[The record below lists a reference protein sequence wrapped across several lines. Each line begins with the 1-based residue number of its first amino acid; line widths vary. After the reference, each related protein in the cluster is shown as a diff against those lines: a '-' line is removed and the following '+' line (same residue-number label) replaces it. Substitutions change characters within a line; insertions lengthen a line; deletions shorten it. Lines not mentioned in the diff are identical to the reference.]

1 MLKDKDSSAIV
12 AVSDIDR
19 AKDYYGRVLG
29 LEATE
34 SMGDEVVAYRTGRT
48 GLTVYRSDYAGT
60 NKANAVTWEVGD
72 ELSAIVDDLK
82 AKDVLFE
89 HYDMPGAAFDGAV
102 HHADGMDLVWFK
114 DPDGNIL
121 HLIGKA

>member
-19 AKDYYGRVLG
+19 AKDFYGRVLG

-72 ELSAIVDDLK
+72 ELPAIVDDLK
-82 AKDVLFE
+82 TKDVLFE
-89 HYDMPGAAFDGAV
+89 HYDMPGV
-102 HHADGMDLVWFK
+102 KVSRWFIVC
-114 DPDGNIL
+114 P
-121 HLIGKA
+121 